1 VNFVVAVI
9 ADRDWR
15 TAAADNKRGKFLV
28 MGELLTEMNEI
39 QEYLLKLTLEIDEI
53 CTEHDIDYVL
63 CGGSSLGIER
73 NGGFLPWDD
82 DLDIIMTEKNY
93 HKFVKVMQENP
104 REGRVLES
112 PETNPEFPL
121 HFGKYMSTEA
131 SGLVR
136 ALGYGNCHGGIWI
149 DIFYLCPLS
158 RDPEEAKSMIEWF
171 QVYCEFQNRRFPE
184 IPHHVEGLA
193 EKYREALRKSKRL
206 GYEKTLKWIEQ
217 KFNFVEEEDCDRYF
231 IHHALTA
238 TIKTYSKKH
247 LEHIVRRPFEGHM
260 LPFSATNREFCRE
273 AYGDTWMMVPDI
285 VEQDTHDAI
294 YDTKVPYTVYL
305 NDYMQMLDKETVD
318 KDLLEYKKK
327 ELFYVHEFYEKNQ
340 VPVKLQAMV
349 DQADQNKI
357 LDRSDYR
364 KMAEDH
370 RWDLLSE
377 LFTEYSELLRKRVYS
392 LYDYYPE
399 LDRDKTEVYL
409 ETLIRYE
416 GTWSYAERMMKIFH
430 LPESAEKR
438 LQNLIDH
445 CRAVSIARY
454 DLRDNEMV
462 ERAVAAFRAEDADH
476 CHEVDMGELDLA
488 CKKRDYEGMQRLL
501 SKYRSFYPE
510 ETEEMLLAKAILQ
523 KHNGE
528 AAAAETIDVLLET
541 GRDGVLL
548 MDLWKG
554 VYELQV

>member
-1 VNFVVAVI
+1 
-9 ADRDWR
+9 
-15 TAAADNKRGKFLV
+15 
-28 MGELLTEMNEI
+28 MNEI

-53 CTEHDIDYVL
+53 CKEHNIDYIL

-73 NGGFLPWDD
+73 NEGFLPWDD

-93 HKFVKVMQENP
+93 HRFVKVMKENP

-121 HFGKYMSTEA
+121 HFGKYMSTEV

-158 RDPEEAKSMIEWF
+158 KDPEEAKSMTEWF

-193 EKYREALRKSKRL
+193 EKYREALGKSRFW

-217 KFNFVEEEDCDRYF
+217 KFNYVREEDCDRYF

-238 TIKTYSKKH
+238 TVKTYSKKH
-247 LEHIVRRPFEGHM
+247 MEHIVRRSFEGHM

-273 AYGDTWMMVPDI
+273 AYGDTWMMIPDI

-305 NDYMQMLDKETVD
+305 NDYMQMLDKRTVD
-318 KDLLEYKKK
+318 KDLLAYKKK
-327 ELFYVHEFYEKNQ
+327 ELFYMHEFYEKNRLA
-340 VPVKLQAMV
+340 VKLQVMV
-349 DQADQNKI
+349 DESDQEKTLGKFDI
-357 LDRSDYR
+357 KKL
-364 KMAEDH
+364 AEER
-370 RWDLLSE
+370 RWDTLHE
-377 LFTEYSELLRKRVYS
+377 LFEEYSELLTERRFS
-392 LYDYYPE
+392 LYDCYPE
-399 LDRDKTEVYL
+399 LDNEKTEAFL
-409 ETLIRYE
+409 EMLIRYK
-416 GTWSYAERMMKIFH
+416 GTWNYAEKMMKIFH
-430 LPESAEKR
+430 LPESTEKR

-445 CRAVSIARY
+445 CRVVSIARY
-454 DLRDNEMV
+454 DLRDQALTEEGV
-462 ERAVAAFRAEDADH
+462 SAFRAQDSDF
-476 CHEVDMGELDLA
+476 CHEVDMGILDLA
-488 CKKRDYEGMQRLL
+488 CKQKDYDRMQSLL
-501 SKYRSFYPE
+501 TKFSSFYPE

-523 KHNGE
+523 EHNGDDYH
-528 AAAAETIDVLLET
+528 ETIDVLQET
-541 GRDGVLL
+541 CRNGVLL
-548 MDLWKG
+548 LDLRKG